1 MSRLLL
7 VRHGMT
13 ATAGKRLTGR
23 RAGVHLIPDGVRQA
37 EDLVERLRGTRI
49 DAIASSPLERC
60 RETAAPLARDRGIR
74 VEAVRD
80 LVEIDF
86 GGWVGRSL
94 PSLYRTKA
102 WQRVRLT
109 PSLFRFPDGESFAE
123 AQQRVIGGL
132 MDLAAAHPKGTV
144 AVFSHADTIKLALAY
159 FAGAPLDAFQRFI
172 IEPAS
177 ISIVQIGASGAPGV
191 LRVNDTGRFS

>member
-1 MSRLLL
+1 MTRLLL

-23 RAGVHLIPDGVRQA
+23 RRGVHLTPDGRTQA
-37 EDLVERLRGTRI
+37 EGLVERLREVRI

-60 RETAAPLARDRGIR
+60 RETAAPLARDRGLR
-74 VEAVRD
+74 VASDPD
-80 LVEIDF
+80 LVEVDF

-102 WQRVRLT
+102 WQRVRHT

-123 AQQRVIGGL
+123 AQQRVVRGL
-132 MDLAAAHPKGTV
+132 VDLAEANPKATV
-144 AVFSHADTIKLALAY
+144 AAFSHADTIKLALAY
-159 FAGAPLDAFQRFI
+159 FAGAPLDAFQRFV

-177 ISIVQIGASGAPGV
+177 ISIVQIGASGAPAV
-191 LRVNDTGRFS
+191 LRVNDTGRLS